1 MIDINVEIDPDLL
14 GIDEKESINILKS
27 ILEKELI
34 SKAKINLI
42 FAKDKLLNNLK
53 IEYFQKDHLTDVIAF
68 RINDYTDTEVEG
80 EIYISLERAIDNAK
94 EEVRNYCKV
103 ANATNLPFEDKSVD
117 VSISITTLHNLE
129 EKELVKAL
137 LEIERVSKRGSFITL
152 DAYRNNEEKDR
163 MEAWNLTAKT
173 VMHVDSWAELFK
185 DVGNFSC

>member
-42 FAKDKLLNNLK
+42 FAKDELLNNLK
-53 IEYFQKDHLTDVIAF
+53 IKYFQKDHLTDVIAF

-94 EEVRNYCKV
+94 KYDEEVSKELAR
-103 ANATNLPFEDKSVD
+103 L
-117 VSISITTLHNLE
+117 IIHGTLHLLNYKDNTDDEKFIMTELE
-129 EKELVKAL
+129 NKYL
-137 LEIERVSKRGSFITL
+137 
-152 DAYRNNEEKDR
+152 KDFD
-163 MEAWNLTAKT
+163 WNKI
-173 VMHVDSWAELFK
+173 F
-185 DVGNFSC
+185 

>member
-42 FAKDKLLNNLK
+42 FAKDELLNNLK

-94 EEVRNYCKV
+94 EYDVEVSKELAR
-103 ANATNLPFEDKSVD
+103 L
-117 VSISITTLHNLE
+117 IIHGTLHLLNYKDNTDNEKFIMTELE
-129 EKELVKAL
+129 NKYL
-137 LEIERVSKRGSFITL
+137 
-152 DAYRNNEEKDR
+152 KDCD
-163 MEAWNLTAKT
+163 WNKI
-173 VMHVDSWAELFK
+173 F
-185 DVGNFSC
+185 